1 MYFQYIHRDIRK
13 RCAFFKKG
21 DTQVMPTVKV
31 NDINMYY
38 ELRGEGEPLVFITG
52 LASDINDF
60 V

>member
-1 MYFQYIHRDIRK
+1 
-13 RCAFFKKG
+13 
-21 DTQVMPTVKV
+21 MPTVKV